1 VFWLVAADIAANGI
15 SASSVAHPVARFDVR
30 VTVVTDVPPHS
41 ASDDFSCSL
50 LWSGRHH
57 TDASRRGQVEDW
69 SLADQPFVTDVPPHS
84 ASDDFSCSLLW
95 SGRHHTD
102 ASRRGQV
109 EDWSLARRLKKGWS
123 LVRQLA
129 LGRRR
134 WPQHVDTPVTRQ
146 QHRRL
151 AQRPRRLTQ

>member
-1 VFWLVAADIAANGI
+1 MFWLVAADIAANGI

-41 ASDDFSCSL
+41 A
-50 LWSGRHH
+50 
-57 TDASRRGQVEDW
+57 A
-69 SLADQPFVTDVPPHS
+69 
-84 ASDDFSCSLLW
+84 DDFSCSLLW